1 VIVMPRALRLEATVL
16 PGHRLEIS
24 APELPDLE
32 RPRRMSTLS
41 DRQHDVFDNPAKMA
55 CREGNLRVLRE
66 AAYLLWQDADRTR
79 LRCDWCELMG
89 ETGLLTLE
97 LLEREQV
104 LAPAGFV
111 GIDLDPAR
119 IAGFRNRRPDLK
131 WVAGNLYERLD
142 SSELAKVGILNL
154 DEYGEVGSRS
164 AQVDFDLIRGLVKR
178 GLDTFGEF
186 ALFWN
191 QDLDAVVRRRQTRG
205 QALRRQAE
213 MVCDAL
219 NGCLPRR
226 ELASAM
232 LLPEGSEKAIN
243 TGFVGVVGAFEIY
256 RGSAQGHRMANLRV
270 ILR

>member
-1 VIVMPRALRLEATVL
+1 MT
-16 PGHRLEIS
+16 S
-24 APELPDLE
+24 
-32 RPRRMSTLS
+32 LS
-41 DRQHDVFDNPAKMA
+41 DRQSDAFDNPAKMA

-66 AAYLLWQDADRTR
+66 AAFLLWHDGDRTR

-89 ETGLLTLE
+89 ATGLLTLD
-97 LLEREQV
+97 LLERQGA

-119 IAGFRNRRPDLK
+119 IDGFRRRRPDLR

-142 SSELAKVGILNL
+142 SPELANVGILNL
-154 DEYGEVGSRS
+154 DEYGEVGNRS

-191 QDLDAVVRRRQTRG
+191 QDLDAVVRRRRAPG
-205 QALRRQAE
+205 EALKRHAE
-213 MVCDAL
+213 LVCDAL
-219 NGCLPRR
+219 RGCLPRR
-226 ELASAM
+226 ELTSEN
-232 LLPEGSEKAIN
+232 LLPAGSEEKIDS
-243 TGFVGVVGAFEIY
+243 GFVGVLGAFEIY
-256 RGSAQGHRMANLRV
+256 RGSVGGHRMANLRI